1 MFVESHDLEAEFPDY
16 VELIAELRH
25 SDARFQALFDKYTRC
40 NSEVVKA
47 EENDV
52 PMSDFTFEDL
62 KKRRLVLKDQLYG
75 LLRAHAGRL

>member
-1 MFVESHDLEAEFPDY
+1 MYVQPHDLEHEFPDY

-25 SDARFQALFDKYTRC
+25 RDAKFQALFDKYTRF

-47 EENDV
+47 EEADV
-52 PMSDFTFEDL
+52 PMSDFAFEEL
-62 KKRRLVLKDQLYG
+62 KKKRLVAKDEIYS